1 MDPKTIFLPL
11 CALVLLTFLVLGL
24 IPFRRFRAAFRGQVT
39 PDDFRYGE
47 SANVP
52 HEVSLPNRNMMN
64 LLEVPVLFYV
74 GTIVVFLS
82 AQVDKTFLCLS
93 WTYVALRAIHS
104 FIHVTYNKTTH
115 RLVPYALSNFVIV
128 AFWLRLAIKLLQE
141 LP

>member
-24 IPFRRFRAAFRGQVT
+24 IPFRRFRAASRGQVT
-39 PDDFRYGE
+39 PEDFRYGE

-64 LLEVPVLFYV
+64 LLEMPALFYV
-74 GTIVVFLS
+74 GTIVVFLIG
-82 AQVDKTFLCLS
+82 QVDKAFLWLS
-93 WTYVALRAIHS
+93 WAYVALRVVHS
-104 FIHVTYNKTTH
+104 FIHVTYNKTMH
-115 RLVPYALSNFVIV
+115 RLVPFALSNLVLV
-128 AFWLRLAIKLLQE
+128 AFWLRLGIKLLQE